1 MFFCLKSGGEAEEG
15 IKGRGLRVVGCNHG
29 AAEVGHCGNGHF
41 AVLRKRGGWG
51 AFSEFS
57 SVRVHTK

>member
-15 IKGRGLRVVGCNHG
+15 IKRRGLRVVGCNHG
-29 AAEVGHCGNGHF
+29 AAEVGHCGTGHF
-41 AVLRKRGGWG
+41 AMLRKRGG

>member
-1 MFFCLKSGGEAEEG
+1 MAEEG

-41 AVLRKRGGWG
+41 ARLRKRGGWG